1 MAVVVAIDAGTTG
14 VRSMA
19 VDETGAEV
27 AYAYRAFR
35 QHYPAPGL
43 VEHDADEIWDA
54 VAGTLDELCSGVRA
68 LFGGRLPAV
77 AAIGITNQRETVVAW
92 DRRSGETLAPAIV
105 WQDTRTADRCAD
117 LEAAGHLSEVRR
129 RTGLVLSPYF
139 SGTKAEWLLRH
150 GGVEAGAHLALGTVD
165 SWLMWKLS
173 GGDAFVT
180 DATNASRTLLYDI
193 AASSWSAEMCDLLSV
208 PRQALAEVRPS
219 AGEFCR
225 TADTTALGAGIAV
238 SGVAGDQQAALFGQG
253 CHRLGMAKNTY
264 GTGSFVL
271 MNVGAACPDP
281 IDGILTTVA
290 WDLGDGPVYA
300 VEGSIFATGA
310 AVGWL
315 TGVLAGVADA
325 AAAESLARSVPDSG
339 GVVVVPAFAGL
350 GSPWWDPDAR
360 GAISGLT
367 FATQPAHIARATIES
382 MALQTRDVVEAMCA
396 GTGRDIAEL
405 RIDGGAAVNDLLCG
419 IQADQLGV
427 PVSRPVVTE
436 TTALGAAMLAGLSQ
450 GVWSS
455 PAEAASTLRL
465 DRRFEPSGDRAAAD
479 RLHASWRRALEQ
491 TLRRPLDAGPHG
503 REFTRRA

>member
-19 VDETGAEV
+19 VDEAGTEL
-27 AYAYRAFR
+27 AYAYRPFP

-43 VEHDADEIWDA
+43 VEHDADEIWQA
-54 VAGTLDELCSGVRA
+54 VAGTLDELCASLQA
-68 LFGGRLPAV
+68 LGDGGMPAV
-77 AAIGITNQRETVVAW
+77 AAVGITNQRETVVAW
-92 DRRSGETLAPAIV
+92 DRRSGEPMARAVV
-105 WQDTRTADRCAD
+105 WQDTRTAERCAE
-117 LEAAGHLSEVRR
+117 LEAAGHLGEVRR

-150 GGVEAGAHLALGTVD
+150 GGVDAGPHVALGTVD

-173 GGDAFVT
+173 GGAAFVT
-180 DATNASRTLLYDI
+180 DVTNASRTLLFDI
-193 AASSWSAEMCDLLSV
+193 TAGGWSGEMCDLLSV
-208 PRQALAEVRPS
+208 PQWTLAEVRPS

-225 TADTTALGAGIAV
+225 TASTTALGPGIPV

-253 CHRLGMAKNTY
+253 CHRVGMAKNTY

-271 MNVGAACPDP
+271 MNVGGDCPDP

-290 WDLGDGPVYA
+290 WDLGDGPSYA
-300 VEGSIFATGA
+300 LEGSIFATGA

-315 TGVLAGVADA
+315 TGILADAPDA
-325 AAAESLARSVPDSG
+325 AAADALARSVPDSG
-339 GVVVVPAFAGL
+339 GVVVIPAFAGL

-360 GAISGLT
+360 GAITGLT

-382 MALQTRDVVEAMCA
+382 MALQTRDVVEAMCEGA
-396 GTGRDIAEL
+396 GRDIAEL

-427 PVSRPVVTE
+427 PVSRPAVTE
-436 TTALGAAMLAGLSQ
+436 TTAMGAAMLAGLAQ
-450 GVWSS
+450 GVWST
-455 PAEAASTLRL
+455 PDDAAALWRL
-465 DRRFEPSGDRAAAD
+465 DRTFEPTDKRASADELHTRWRAALD
-479 RLHASWRRALEQ
+479 Q
-491 TLRRPLDAGPHG
+491 LRR
-503 REFTRRA
+503 R